1 MSTTAPLSDHL
12 RARARRRLD
21 RVEPSDE
28 GRNARLALALIDAAC
43 YVDTLPED
51 DPLIVALC
59 EAGMLKPD
67 GFEPGDRESQ
77 LLADWPGGDPA
88 QLLASLAR

>member
-12 RARARRRLD
+12 RAHARRRLD

-51 DPLIVALC
+51 DPVIVALR
-59 EAGMLKPD
+59 ETGMLKPD
-67 GFEPGDRESQ
+67 GFEPGDREAQ
-77 LLADWPGGDPA
+77 LLAEWSGGDPA
-88 QLLASLAR
+88 QLLAALAR